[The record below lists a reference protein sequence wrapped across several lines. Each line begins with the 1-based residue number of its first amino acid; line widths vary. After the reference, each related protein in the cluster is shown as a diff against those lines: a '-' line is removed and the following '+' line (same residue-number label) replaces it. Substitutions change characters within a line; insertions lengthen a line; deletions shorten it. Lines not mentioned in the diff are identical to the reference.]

1 MIDLGFI
8 IEQLP
13 KADQLTDEILIA
25 RGKHKMITNWSEAKQ
40 QIKWQLRKK

>member
-13 KADQLTDEILIA
+13 KADLTTEDILIA
-25 RGKHKMITNWSEAKQ
+25 KGKHKMITNWSEAKQ
-40 QIKWQLRKK
+40 QIKWQLRKR

>member
-13 KADQLTDEILIA
+13 KADQLTGDMLIA
-25 RGKHKMITNWSEAKQ
+25 KGKHKMITNWSEAKQ
-40 QIKWQLRKK
+40 QIKWQLRKR